1 MRCLSQFAQ
10 EHGLCFVVLLIWKG
24 LGVSNFPV
32 DRISVSTNV
41 LWNTLKRVAAAKGLS
56 SEEKAALFAG
66 TARRVYK
73 LE

>member
-1 MRCLSQFAQ
+1 MPLPICTRACLF
-10 EHGLCFVVLLIWKG
+10 FVVSLIWKG

-56 SEEKAALFAG
+56 ETEKAALFAG

>member
-1 MRCLSQFAQ
+1 MRCLSEFAQ

-24 LGVSNFPV
+24 LEVSNFPV

-56 SEEKAALFAG
+56 EAEKTALFAG